1 MHKVIITLASPP
13 YTVVL
18 HILAISDG
26 EGEAR
31 QVVVGVLTLIHTD
44 EEGASLVANL
54 E

>member
-1 MHKVIITLASPP
+1 MHKVIITLVCPP

-18 HILAISDG
+18 HRLAISDG
-26 EGEAR
+26 EGVAR
-31 QVVVGVLTLIHTD
+31 LAVVDGLALILTD